1 MEEHLVGQLIILKK
15 ENMDIKELR
24 IVYSKIQ
31 NYSAS
36 LEEKKKFLDSVL
48 NIGGMSIEWFY
59 SNLIGIKDEPSDE
72 EIERFKELIQTL
84 FKEQ

>member
-1 MEEHLVGQLIILKK
+1 
-15 ENMDIKELR
+15 MDIKELR

-36 LEEKKKFLDSVL
+36 IEEKKKFLNSVL

-84 FKEQ
+84 FKEP